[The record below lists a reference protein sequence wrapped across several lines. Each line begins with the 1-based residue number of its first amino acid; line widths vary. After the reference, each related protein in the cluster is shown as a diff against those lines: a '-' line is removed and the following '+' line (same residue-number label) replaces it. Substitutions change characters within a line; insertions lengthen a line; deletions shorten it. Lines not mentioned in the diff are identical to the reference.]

1 MLYIRYIY
9 IYSNCC
15 DGCAG
20 DWDAAGKRDATRPA
34 AEDEEEDADAFGDFE
49 DLETGQP
56 WQHAVKVLR
65 LRTLLFLIYLFSFFP
80 FPYSLVCVPYV
91 RETAFGYSLQDEK
104 LLAGMLAHF
113 FLGFMV

>member
-1 MLYIRYIY
+1 MI
-9 IYSNCC
+9 CAV
-15 DGCAG
+15 AG

-34 AEDEEEDADAFGDFE
+34 AEDEEEDEDAFGDFE

-65 LRTLLFLIYLFSFFP
+65 LRTLLFLIYFFFSFYFLFFFP

-91 RETAFGYSLQDEK
+91 REAAFGYPLHDEK
-104 LLAGMLAHF
+104 LLAGMLVHF